1 MAQNPEL
8 QERYSSLVL
17 AKQRKTSVFANLFN
31 RNYDGTPT
39 AGAVK
44 IPVRDTEVE
53 VKDYDKTNGTELTT
67 SNTTYITLPIDHDAS
82 VNELIDKHTAAA
94 VPDNLVAERLDSAGY
109 SMAVETDT
117 NLGNALLECTAIK
130 DTAALTPETVYK
142 AVIDAR
148 TQARKAHVKTSEMWL
163 TVTPDAYG
171 VLLQCPEFIKPSNL
185 GDQVVQE
192 GVVGRIGGINIY
204 VVCDILTIVLYNG
217 ERGMR
222 LKYFFYWFYR

>member
-67 SNTTYITLPIDHDAS
+67 SNTTYITLPIDHDW
-82 VNELIDKHTAAA
+82 
-94 VPDNLVAERLDSAGY
+94 Y
-109 SMAVETDT
+109 
-117 NLGNALLECTAIK
+117 
-130 DTAALTPETVYK
+130 Y
-142 AVIDAR
+142 
-148 TQARKAHVKTSEMWL
+148 VKKK
-163 TVTPDAYG
+163 Y
-171 VLLQCPEFIKPSNL
+171 QSN
-185 GDQVVQE
+185 
-192 GVVGRIGGINIY
+192 
-204 VVCDILTIVLYNG
+204 
-217 ERGMR
+217 
-222 LKYFFYWFYR
+222 

>member
-130 DTAALTPETVYK
+130 DTAALTPETVYNG
-142 AVIDAR
+142 
-148 TQARKAHVKTSEMWL
+148 TTSRKSTSQTEIS
-163 TVTPDAYG
+163 
-171 VLLQCPEFIKPSNL
+171 LLIQLLF
-185 GDQVVQE
+185 
-192 GVVGRIGGINIY
+192 
-204 VVCDILTIVLYNG
+204 T
-217 ERGMR
+217 
-222 LKYFFYWFYR
+222 